1 MELHAGHHVVVQLL
15 GLNVN
20 LDTLM
25 MTWLVAAL
33 VIIVT
38 VSATRGRSLVPSGL
52 QNAMEMVI
60 ESLLDQFR
68 ETLGPKYGQVVSVL
82 LTMFLFIL
90 FANELG
96 MIPNP
101 EILASPTNDLNTTVA
116 LALVSSFMVHFMALK
131 NQGFKKHFKSFF
143 KPFAPFVIINLM
155 EEITKPLT
163 LAFRLFGNIL
173 AGEILLEVLYF
184 LVPIGIPI
192 IWLVF
197 SLVIGLI
204 QAFIFTILT
213 TSYLAP
219 SFSDDYRAG
228 YCFTLKFSSYSQKL
242 GGYLLWKKLSYWHC
256 PLLVHAWVLV
266 WQLSALLSVTVMPHR
281 RCLKVRL
288 VSLKWAANSWL
299 TCLSPSA

>member
-131 NQGFKKHFKSFF
+131 NQGFKKHFKSSL
-143 KPFAPFVIINLM
+143 N
-155 EEITKPLT
+155 PL
-163 LAFRLFGNIL
+163 R
-173 AGEILLEVLYF
+173 
-184 LVPIGIPI
+184 
-192 IWLVF
+192 
-197 SLVIGLI
+197 
-204 QAFIFTILT
+204 
-213 TSYLAP
+213 
-219 SFSDDYRAG
+219 
-228 YCFTLKFSSYSQKL
+228 
-242 GGYLLWKKLSYWHC
+242 H
-256 PLLVHAWVLV
+256 
-266 WQLSALLSVTVMPHR
+266 LLS
-281 RCLKVRL
+281 
-288 VSLKWAANSWL
+288 SI
-299 TCLSPSA
+299 

>member
-1 MELHAGHHVVVQLL
+1 MELHAGHHMVVQLL

-38 VSATRGRSLVPSGL
+38 VAATRGRSLVPSGL
-52 QNAMEMVI
+52 QNAMEIVI
-60 ESLLDQFR
+60 EALLDQFK

-96 MIPNP
+96 MLPNP
-101 EILASPTNDLNTTVA
+101 HVLASPTNDLNTTVA

-131 NQGFKKHFKSFF
+131 NQGFKKHFKHFF

-173 AGEILLEVLYF
+173 AGEIL
-184 LVPIGIPI
+184 
-192 IWLVF
+192 WK
-197 SLVIGLI
+197 SC
-204 QAFIFTILT
+204 
-213 TSYLAP
+213 TS
-219 SFSDDYRAG
+219 S
-228 YCFTLKFSSYSQKL
+228 
-242 GGYLLWKKLSYWHC
+242 
-256 PLLVHAWVLV
+256 
-266 WQLSALLSVTVMPHR
+266 
-281 RCLKVRL
+281 
-288 VSLKWAANSWL
+288 
-299 TCLSPSA
+299 CLSPSR

>member
-131 NQGFKKHFKSFF
+131 NQGFQKTFS
-143 KPFAPFVIINLM
+143 NTSLN
-155 EEITKPLT
+155 PL
-163 LAFRLFGNIL
+163 R
-173 AGEILLEVLYF
+173 
-184 LVPIGIPI
+184 
-192 IWLVF
+192 
-197 SLVIGLI
+197 
-204 QAFIFTILT
+204 
-213 TSYLAP
+213 
-219 SFSDDYRAG
+219 
-228 YCFTLKFSSYSQKL
+228 
-242 GGYLLWKKLSYWHC
+242 H
-256 PLLVHAWVLV
+256 
-266 WQLSALLSVTVMPHR
+266 LLS
-281 RCLKVRL
+281 
-288 VSLKWAANSWL
+288 SI
-299 TCLSPSA
+299 

>member
-96 MIPNP
+96 IIPNP

-219 SFSDDYRAG
+219 SFADD
-228 YCFTLKFSSYSQKL
+228 
-242 GGYLLWKKLSYWHC
+242 
-256 PLLVHAWVLV
+256 
-266 WQLSALLSVTVMPHR
+266 
-281 RCLKVRL
+281 
-288 VSLKWAANSWL
+288 
-299 TCLSPSA
+299 

>member
-116 LALVSSFMVHFMALK
+116 LALVSSFMVHVMALK

-219 SFSDDYRAG
+219 SFADD
-228 YCFTLKFSSYSQKL
+228 
-242 GGYLLWKKLSYWHC
+242 
-256 PLLVHAWVLV
+256 
-266 WQLSALLSVTVMPHR
+266 
-281 RCLKVRL
+281 
-288 VSLKWAANSWL
+288 
-299 TCLSPSA
+299 

>member
-1 MELHAGHHVVVQLL
+1 MELHAGHHLVVQIL
-15 GLNVN
+15 GMNVN
-20 LDTLM
+20 WDTLM

-38 VSATRGRSLVPSGL
+38 VAATRGRSLVPSGL
-52 QNAMEMVI
+52 QNAMEIII
-60 ESLLDQFR
+60 ESLLDQFK

-96 MIPNP
+96 LLPNP
-101 EILASPTNDLNTTVA
+101 HVLASPTNDLNTTVA
-116 LALVSSFMVHFMALK
+116 LALVSSFMV
-131 NQGFKKHFKSFF
+131 QHFKHFF

-184 LVPIGIPI
+184 LVPAGIPI
-192 IWLVF
+192 IWLIF

-219 SFSDDYRAG
+219 SFAED
-228 YCFTLKFSSYSQKL
+228 
-242 GGYLLWKKLSYWHC
+242 
-256 PLLVHAWVLV
+256 
-266 WQLSALLSVTVMPHR
+266 
-281 RCLKVRL
+281 
-288 VSLKWAANSWL
+288 
-299 TCLSPSA
+299 

>member
-101 EILASPTNDLNTTVA
+101 EILLRRRIDLNTTVA
-116 LALVSSFMVHFMALK
+116 LALVSSFMVHFMA
-131 NQGFKKHFKSFF
+131 
-143 KPFAPFVIINLM
+143 
-155 EEITKPLT
+155 
-163 LAFRLFGNIL
+163 
-173 AGEILLEVLYF
+173 
-184 LVPIGIPI
+184 
-192 IWLVF
+192 
-197 SLVIGLI
+197 
-204 QAFIFTILT
+204 
-213 TSYLAP
+213 
-219 SFSDDYRAG
+219 
-228 YCFTLKFSSYSQKL
+228 
-242 GGYLLWKKLSYWHC
+242 
-256 PLLVHAWVLV
+256 
-266 WQLSALLSVTVMPHR
+266 
-281 RCLKVRL
+281 
-288 VSLKWAANSWL
+288 
-299 TCLSPSA
+299 

>member
-1 MELHAGHHVVVQLL
+1 MELHAGHHMVVQLL

-38 VSATRGRSLVPSGL
+38 VAATRGRSLVPSGL
-52 QNAMEMVI
+52 QNAMEIVI
-60 ESLLDQFR
+60 EALLDQFK

-96 MIPNP
+96 MLPNP
-101 EILASPTNDLNTTVA
+101 HVLASPTNDLNRTVA

-131 NQGFKKHFKSFF
+131 NQGFKKHFKHFF
-143 KPFAPFVIINLM
+143 EPFVPFVVINLM

-184 LVPIGIPI
+184 LVPVAIPM
-192 IWLVF
+192 IWILF
-197 SLVIGLI
+197 SFVIGLI

-219 SFSDDYRAG
+219 SFTED
-228 YCFTLKFSSYSQKL
+228 
-242 GGYLLWKKLSYWHC
+242 
-256 PLLVHAWVLV
+256 
-266 WQLSALLSVTVMPHR
+266 
-281 RCLKVRL
+281 
-288 VSLKWAANSWL
+288 
-299 TCLSPSA
+299 